1 MEDSKVFRVLPNEPR
16 PPFVDRAEGVY
27 IYTKDGQKLLD
38 ITSGGNHYA
47 VLGWAHPEVNKAME
61 IQIKKFGHMDYKL
74 WSNENTEELADV
86 LISRAEHG
94 LDRVYFGGNAGS
106 EVVWAVSNQKSFIFL
121 LAERMPIFF
130 KLKF

>member
-1 MEDSKVFRVLPNEPR
+1 MEDSKVFRVFPNEPR

-74 WSNENTEELADV
+74 WSNENTEELAELLV
-86 LISRAEHG
+86 SRTEHG
-94 LDRVYFGGNAGS
+94 LDLDSRVETGFRPAPAGFRPLWMCCD
-106 EVVWAVSNQKSFIFL
+106 EGDEAGC
-121 LAERMPIFF
+121 
-130 KLKF
+130 